1 MKRLFIILLTFALS
15 VTTVL
20 VGCGTTPSNSSDG
33 GETNN
38 EQTTPT
44 DELPDDKES
53 DDNKTEND
61 DTQKEITTMYITING
76 NKLAVTLAKN
86 SSVDALVELL
96 KQGDITYTADD
107 YGNFEKVGN
116 IGHMLPRN
124 DTQINTEAG
133 DVILY
138 QGNNICLYYG
148 NNSWSFTR
156 IGKIEGYSAS
166 ELRNLLGA
174 GNGSVQ
180 VTLSLK

>member
-1 MKRLFIILLTFALS
+1 MSKKLVICLF
-15 VTTVL
+15 TVL
-20 VGCGTTPSNSSDG
+20 LCFCFAFSACAENPYGDKTCDNESNTEQDDG
-33 GETNN
+33 IGAE
-38 EQTTPT
+38 
-44 DELPDDKES
+44 ES
-53 DDNKTEND
+53 E
-61 DTQKEITTMYITING
+61 EITEMYITING
-76 NKLAVTLAKN
+76 NKLEVTLAKN

-96 KQGDITYTADD
+96 RQGDITYTADD

-116 IGHMLPRN
+116 IGHSLPRN

-166 ELRNLLGA
+166 EIRTLLGA

-180 VTLSLK
+180 VTISLK

>member
-1 MKRLFIILLTFALS
+1 MKRLLIILLSVILS
-15 VTTVL
+15 VTL
-20 VGCGTTPSNSSDG
+20 FIFVGCGSSCSDG
-33 GETNN
+33 QSDTEQNTTEGGNDEKET
-38 EQTTPT
+38 T
-44 DELPDDKES
+44 K
-53 DDNKTEND
+53 
-61 DTQKEITTMYITING
+61 MYVLING
-76 NKLAVTLAKN
+76 NKLEVTLAKN

-116 IGHMLPRN
+116 IGHTLPRN

-166 ELRNLLGA
+166 ELRTLLGA

-180 VTLSLK
+180 VTISLK